1 MLRYPCHRE
10 LDWLNV
16 SYKCCVCFQTFED
29 EKTKLDWIRYIVL
42 LPMGYM
48 RSAFNMILVIKPV
61 VKSCCVH
68 SIMYS
73 LVLLQ

>member
-1 MLRYPCHRE
+1 MSPTISLCVSKRLRMR
-10 LDWLNV
+10 
-16 SYKCCVCFQTFED
+16 
-29 EKTKLDWIRYIVL
+29 KTKLDWIRYIVL

-48 RSAFNMILVIKPV
+48 RSAFNVILVIKPV
-61 VKSCCVH
+61 VKSRCVH